1 MRNAAL
7 LLCGTLLVS
16 VSALPSPASA
26 DRQKAQ
32 RLFEEGTQR
41 YADGKYE
48 SAVSSFQAGF
58 REEPLPDFLYNIAM
72 AHQRMR
78 HPDQAVRYLEMYQL
92 LTQDPRERTQARN
105 QIAKIQ
111 KERGSSDGGDG
122 GDGSGGPFD
131 FSGPGE
137 SRPIHKRP
145 LFWVALAS
153 GVVAVAAVTTAA
165 VILTR
170 KEDAVLRLEQVP

>member
-7 LLCGTLLVS
+7 LLCGTLLVG
-16 VSALPSPASA
+16 VPALPSPALA

-32 RLFEEGTQR
+32 RFFEEGTQR

-92 LTQDPRERTQARN
+92 LTQDSRERTQARD

-111 KERGSSDGGDG
+111 KERGAS
-122 GDGSGGPFD
+122 DGSGGAFD
-131 FSGPGE
+131 FSGSPE
-137 SRPIHKRP
+137 SRPLHKRP

>member
-7 LLCGTLLVS
+7 LLCGTLLVG
-16 VSALPSPASA
+16 VSALPSPAGA

-48 SAVSSFQAGF
+48 AAVSSFQAGF

-92 LTQDPRERTQARN
+92 LTQDPRERTQARD

-111 KERGSSDGGDG
+111 KERGSSDG
-122 GDGSGGPFD
+122 SNAAFD
-131 FSGPGE
+131 FSSPAE
-137 SRPIHKRP
+137 SRPLHKRP

-153 GVVAVAAVTTAA
+153 GVVTVAAVTTAA
-165 VILTR
+165 VLLTR

>member
-7 LLCGTLLVS
+7 LLCGTLV
-16 VSALPSPASA
+16 VGVPALPSPARA

-48 SAVSSFQAGF
+48 AAVSSFQAGF

-92 LTQDPRERTQARN
+92 LTQDPRERTQARD

-111 KERGSSDGGDG
+111 KERGAPE
-122 GDGSGGPFD
+122 GSGGAFD
-131 FSGPGE
+131 FSGSPAE
-137 SRPIHKRP
+137 SRPLHKRP
-145 LFWVALAS
+145 LFWVALGA

-170 KEDAVLRLEQVP
+170 QEDPVLRLEQVP